1 MFHSDDQFVLTY
13 GDAFVDY
20 IADDHSNQSFTMFLG
35 GATVNV
41 AAGIARLGVPSAFI
55 TITGGDETSAF
66 VRNELMN
73 EGVDLRY
80 AILEE
85 SKRVSGVY
93 VHLTEEND
101 RVFAKYV
108 DEAPDTQVKPEQLE
122 EEAFQKASIFHMCS
136 GTTFHPIALSTTREA
151 VKLAKNHGTMV
162 SMDANIRPLRWDS
175 EEQCRTTIRSF
186 FADADLL
193 KLTEEELFFLT
204 ETKSMEEGLKEL
216 KEFQIPIILV
226 TLGDHGTQVVL
237 NGGESRHVPVDPVE
251 PVDTTGAGDAFMAGI
266 LRHVHLN
273 GMPKTE
279 EALVECVSF
288 GNKLGALAATKPGAL
303 TAMPRLHEIEE
314 M

>member
-1 MFHSDDQFVLTY
+1 MFHTDDQFVLTY

-20 IADDHSNQSFTMFLG
+20 IADDHSNQSFTMYLG

-66 VRNELMN
+66 VRKELAN

-80 AILEE
+80 SILEE

-101 RVFAKYV
+101 RIFAKYV
-108 DEAPDTQVKPEQLE
+108 DEAPDIQVKPEHLK

-136 GTTFHPIALSTTREA
+136 GTMFHPTALETTREA
-151 VKLAKNHGTMV
+151 VRLAKKNGIFV
-162 SMDANIRPLRWDS
+162 SMDANIRPLRWES
-175 EEQCRTTIRSF
+175 AEECRTTIRSF
-186 FADADLL
+186 FPDADLL

-204 ETKSMEEGLKEL
+204 GTDTMEDGLEKL

-226 TLGDHGTQVVL
+226 TLGDHGTHVVL
-237 NGGESRHVPVDPVE
+237 NAKTSRHVPVEPVE

-266 LRHVHLN
+266 LRFVHLN

-303 TAMPRLHEIEE
+303 TAMPRLHEIENL
-314 M
+314 